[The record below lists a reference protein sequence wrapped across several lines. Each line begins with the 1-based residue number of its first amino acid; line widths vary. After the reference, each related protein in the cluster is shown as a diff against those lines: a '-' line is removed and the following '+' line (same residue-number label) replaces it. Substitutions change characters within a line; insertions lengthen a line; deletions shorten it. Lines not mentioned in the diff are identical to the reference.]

1 MVVLLVNV
9 RLLSVTRAKV
19 NYLGIGILVLVTVVW
34 GTTFPIVKNAIE
46 SLSPA
51 ALTATRFVVAA
62 LVLSPW
68 LRFASRQ
75 LWVEGGLIALVL
87 FISYLTQVI
96 GLTSISSS
104 RAAFITGLNVI
115 IVPLMLPFLRQRVP
129 WTAYLAGAI
138 ALFGIGLMSVQG
150 LTLSF
155 STGDL
160 WILGCAFFYALYIV
174 MMDRVVSKY
183 DPLPLAAVQVAVVAV
198 LGIIWAAP
206 EFIAKPPTTALLDN
220 WLPIVYL
227 GVVATAL
234 TTLAQSFAQRLVAA
248 FQTAV
253 IYALEPVFAAIFSVW
268 WLGDTFTTLGIIGA
282 ACILVAM
289 LVSQI
294 DPDKKTVKLESRSS

>member
-1 MVVLLVNV
+1 
-9 RLLSVTRAKV
+9 VTRAKV
-19 NYLGIGILVLVTVVW
+19 SYLGVAILVFVTIVW
-34 GTTFPIVKNAIE
+34 GTTFPIVKSAVE

-51 ALTATRFVVAA
+51 ALTSSRFLVAA
-62 LVLSPW
+62 VVLSPW
-68 LRFASRQ
+68 LRLASKQ
-75 LWVEGGLIALVL
+75 LWLDGGLIAFVL
-87 FISYLTQVI
+87 FISYITQII

-115 IVPLMLPFLRQRVP
+115 LVPLLLPFLKQRVP
-129 WTAYLAGAI
+129 YTAYIAGAI

-155 STGDL
+155 SVGDL
-160 WILGCAFFYALYIV
+160 WVLGCAITYALYIV

-183 DPLPLAAVQVAVVAV
+183 QPLPLAAVQVTVVAI
-198 LGIIWAAP
+198 LGLIWAAP
-206 EFIAKPPTTALLDN
+206 EFVTKFPTTTILDN
-220 WLPIVYL
+220 WFPIIYL

-234 TTLAQSFAQRLVAA
+234 TTLAQSFAQRLVPA

-268 WLGDTFTTLGIIGA
+268 LLGDTFTQLGLVGA
-282 ACILVAM
+282 GCILIAM

-294 DPDKKTVKLESRSS
+294 NPDTAKVESNIQEHV

>member
-1 MVVLLVNV
+1 
-9 RLLSVTRAKV
+9 VTRAKI
-19 NYLGIGILVLVTVVW
+19 NYLGVSVLVFVTVVW

-51 ALTATRFVVAA
+51 ALTATRFLVAA

-68 LRFASRQ
+68 LRLANRQ
-75 LWVEGGLIALVL
+75 LWIDGGLIALVL
-87 FISYLTQVI
+87 FISYITQII

-115 IVPLMLPFLRQRVP
+115 LVPLLLPFLKQRVP
-129 WTAYLAGAI
+129 YTAYIAGAV

-150 LTLSF
+150 LSLTF
-155 STGDL
+155 TIGDL
-160 WILGCAFFYALYIV
+160 WVLGCAITYALYIV

-183 DPLPLAAVQVAVVAV
+183 QPLPLAAVQVTIVAV

-206 EFIAKPPTTALLDN
+206 EFIANPPSSAIFEN

-227 GVVATAL
+227 GVLATAI
-234 TTLAQSFAQRLVAA
+234 TTFAQSFAQRLVPA

-268 WLGDTFTTLGIIGA
+268 WLGDTFTTLGLVGA
-282 ACILVAM
+282 GCILIAM

-294 DPDKKTVKLESRSS
+294 NPEIAKVEANIQEHV